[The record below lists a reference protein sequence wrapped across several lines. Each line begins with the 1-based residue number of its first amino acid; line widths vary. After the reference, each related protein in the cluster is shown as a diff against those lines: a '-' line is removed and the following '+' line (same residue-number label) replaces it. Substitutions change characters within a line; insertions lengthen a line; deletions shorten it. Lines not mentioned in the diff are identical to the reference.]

1 MKFDALNVI
10 ELRENFVRQVISPLI
25 TRYPY
30 EFGKELNIKVCL
42 KRKDNHFF
50 ERVLGRSID
59 KGRLGSLFKLLLD
72 DRYCELLYLYHM
84 ARKTYK
90 MEEEKIFLLAVYKD
104 VNAIFIMGDS
114 NDNYRKHWD
123 LVPLTVLKDNDNF
136 QHQYRIDL

>member
-59 KGRLGSLFKLLLD
+59 KGRLG
-72 DRYCELLYLYHM
+72 
-84 ARKTYK
+84 
-90 MEEEKIFLLAVYKD
+90 
-104 VNAIFIMGDS
+104 DS